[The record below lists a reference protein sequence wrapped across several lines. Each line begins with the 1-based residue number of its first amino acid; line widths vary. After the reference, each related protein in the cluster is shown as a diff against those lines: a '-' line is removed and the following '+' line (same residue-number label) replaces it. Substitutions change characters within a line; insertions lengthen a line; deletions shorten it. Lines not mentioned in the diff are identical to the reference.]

1 MINYLKKNIVSILI
15 GCIIGIPLALY
26 EVHHQEPATTPVHYD
41 SGLFEQFEQ
50 TEQPEKSEADENLNV
65 NFQVYE
71 MTPDDIALEEYY
83 DSLELLALCVEA
95 EAGNQGLYGKQ
106 LVVDVILNR
115 VDDPD
120 FPNCIYDVIMQKNQ
134 FSVVS
139 DGRINQVTPTEETYE
154 AIKLEI
160 EHRQNTE
167 ILFFTAEGFSK
178 YGTPWMKIGDHYF
191 STKKVL

>member
-1 MINYLKKNIVSILI
+1 MKHSLKENVISFLL
-15 GCIIGIPLALY
+15 GCIIGIPLVFYAQA
-26 EVHHQEPATTPVHYD
+26 HRT
-41 SGLFEQFEQ
+41 S
-50 TEQPEKSEADENLNV
+50 TEKYQPQPETHTVELETISPDEEQMMQEV
-65 NFQVYE
+65 QKTAYAQVYE
-71 MTPDDIALEEYY
+71 EMYY
-83 DSLELLALCVEA
+83 DNLELLACCVEA

-106 LVVDVILNR
+106 LVIDVILNR

-120 FPNCIYDVIMQKNQ
+120 FPDCITDVIMQPNQ
-134 FSVVS
+134 FSVVL
-139 DGRINQVTPTEETYE
+139 DGRINEVTPTEETYE
-154 AIKLEI
+154 AIRLEF